1 MSYYT
6 GCQLKITL
14 PPDRATDEE
23 TIRQGLIEK
32 FPGIDIQFISSSGAS
47 RPTVAEAFV
56 PKSYPMAGMG
66 RQDSGNTEMKPV
78 TGEVLLGIASE
89 ALNAICD
96 W

>member
-23 TIRQGLIEK
+23 DIRQALTEK
-32 FPGIDIQFISSSGAS
+32 LPGVDIQFISSPGAS
-47 RPTVAEAFV
+47 RPTVAEALV
-56 PKSYPMAGMG
+56 PNSHPMAGMA
-66 RQDSGNTEMKPV
+66 RQDFGSTEMKPV
-78 TGEVLLGIASE
+78 AGEVLLGIASE
-89 ALNAICD
+89 VLNAICD